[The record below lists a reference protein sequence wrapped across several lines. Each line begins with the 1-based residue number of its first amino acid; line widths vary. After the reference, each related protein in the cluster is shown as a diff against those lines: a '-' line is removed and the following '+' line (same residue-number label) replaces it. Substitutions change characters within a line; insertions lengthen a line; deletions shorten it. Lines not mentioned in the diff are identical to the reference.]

1 MASSPAANAVVSGA
15 SSSGAGRF
23 PRRRRVAEAAL
34 GRHTVVSS
42 SDRRESSRGSL
53 VLKATK
59 LLGPPTRFEASK
71 LEVVFLGEE
80 IGKHQLC
87 TSSRTYTLS
96 HCDLTANLT
105 LAVSNHISFDQL
117 RRWQA
122 KLQRDD
128 VVAEW
133 KMVKD
138 ERSLHVHCYV
148 SGTNP
153 LQDLAAEF
161 RYHIFCKELPLVL
174 KAVVH
179 GDSVLFEEHPELIEA
194 SVWVYFHSKSKKYN
208 RVECWGP
215 LKDAM
220 KRTLE
225 DQSEDV
231 QTVVN
236 GGFDKWPSPKSILHA
251 LVAFLL

>member
-1 MASSPAANAVVSGA
+1 MQAFLASESKTSFRPFAYGQELSGSWSQFTAA
-15 SSSGAGRF
+15 
-23 PRRRRVAEAAL
+23 
-34 GRHTVVSS
+34 
-42 SDRRESSRGSL
+42 
-53 VLKATK
+53 K
-59 LLGPPTRFEASK
+59 LLSPPTRFEASK

-80 IGKHQLC
+80 MGKHPPC
-87 TSSRTYTLS
+87 TISRTYALT

-105 LAVSNHISFDQL
+105 LAVSNDISIDQL

-122 KLQRDD
+122 KLQSDD

-133 KMVKD
+133 KITKD
-138 ERSLHVHCYV
+138 ETSLHVHCHV

-161 RYHIFCKELPLVL
+161 RYFIFSKELPLVL

-179 GDSVLFEEHPELIEA
+179 GDSVLFNERPELMEA
-194 SVWVYFHSKSKKYN
+194 SVWVYFHSNSTKFN

-225 DQSEDV
+225 DQAEHV
-231 QTVVN
+231 QSVVTKS
-236 GGFDKWPSPKSILHA
+236 FDKGVSPKGILHA

>member
-1 MASSPAANAVVSGA
+1 MASSPAANAVAGGA
-15 SSSGAGRF
+15 SCSGAGRF
-23 PRRRRVAEAAL
+23 PRWKSAADASSS
-34 GRHTVVSS
+34 RYNVVSS
-42 SDRRESSRGSL
+42 SDRRDSPRGSL

-80 IGKHQLC
+80 TGKHKPC
-87 TSSRTYTLS
+87 TISRTYTLR

-105 LAVSNHISFDQL
+105 LAVSNYISFDQL
-117 RRWQA
+117 RSWQA
-122 KLQRDD
+122 RLQSDD

-148 SGTNP
+148 SGANP

-179 GDSVLFEEHPELIEA
+179 GDSLLFEEHPELMEA
-194 SVWVYFHSKSKKYN
+194 SVWVYFHSSTKKFN

-215 LKDAM
+215 LKAAM
-220 KRTLE
+220 EKKKWNQKE
-225 DQSEDV
+225 DQ
-231 QTVVN
+231 
-236 GGFDKWPSPKSILHA
+236 GL
-251 LVAFLL
+251 LV